1 VAAVIR
7 AGRPRGGADL
17 ALALLALLVL
27 GALALLAVATD
38 RARSAT
44 GPVTVRAVADSY
56 VDAGNPSVNFGT
68 KTSIRADG
76 SPVMRSYLRFD
87 VKGLTSPVARAVLRV
102 RSVGSSTGGY
112 QVRGVADTGWGEAV
126 IQYANAPAVGDAVG
140 ASGAFDSATWTEV
153 DVTSLVSGNGLVSMA
168 LTTEGTTAMTLSS
181 RESGTTTAPQLVVTT
196 GAGGGDTTAP
206 AAPSAL
212 SAFADGQDA
221 IALAWTAPPD
231 GDVVGYGV
239 YRDGAAAP
247 IASTSGP
254 AHTETGLAP
263 GSTHSYRVD
272 AVDAAGNRSAKSTAR
287 TATTLSDDTGDTTA
301 PSVPTGL
308 AASAAGSSAIDL
320 TWSAATDDVGVA
332 SYGIYRDGG
341 STRIATTSATSFSD
355 SALAAGSTHSY
366 RVDAADAAGNRS
378 AKSTQASA
386 TTSSGG
392 GGGSDPVIAAAGD
405 IACGK
410 SYVGPYCDS
419 WQTSELIR
427 ALDPDHVLVLGD
439 IQYEKGEYADYIDAS
454 SNREIGFGKSW
465 GRFKDRTYPT
475 LGNHE
480 YLLPFK
486 DGYLRYWS
494 DLAAKRGPYADVE
507 GFPEKGWYSFDLGAW
522 HVISFNTNCVY
533 IPCGKGS
540 DQEKWLKADLAA
552 NSHRCT
558 LVFGHHP
565 NRNSFFEPD
574 KEPRWPVLFQLFYDA
589 GVDLALV
596 GHAHD
601 YERMAPIDP
610 AGKVNRERGIRQFV
624 VGTGGRGL
632 TKPAGPPK
640 AFSEVN
646 GVKSFGVLELTLRS
660 TGYAWTFHSTPDT
673 PLVVDTGSASC
684 H

>member
-1 VAAVIR
+1 MRAAR
-7 AGRPRGGADL
+7 SRGGAEL
-17 ALALLALLVL
+17 ILALLALLVA
-27 GALALLAVATD
+27 GTLALFAVATD

-44 GPVTVRAVADSY
+44 GSVTFKAVADSY
-56 VDAGNPSVNFGT
+56 VDENQPSVNLGAT
-68 KTSIRADG
+68 TSIRADG

-87 VKGLTSPVARAVLRV
+87 VRGLMAPVARAVLRV
-102 RSVGSSTGGY
+102 RSVGSSTRGY
-112 QVRGVADTGWGEAV
+112 EVRGVADTAWGETT
-126 IQYANAPAVGDAVG
+126 IKYSNAPAVGDVVG
-140 ASGAFDSATWTEV
+140 ASGAFESAAWTEV
-153 DVTSLVSGNGLVSMA
+153 DVTALVPGDGLVSMA
-168 LTTEGTTAMTLSS
+168 LTTGGTTAMTLAS
-181 RESGTTTAPQLVVTT
+181 REAGSTTAPQLVIST
-196 GAGGGDTTAP
+196 GDGGGDTTAP
-206 AAPSAL
+206 AAPTGL
-212 SAFADGQDA
+212 SAAAEGQDA
-221 IALAWTAPPD
+221 IGLAWIAPPD
-231 GDVVGYGV
+231 PDVVGYGV
-239 YRDGAAAP
+239 YRDGASAP
-247 IASTSGP
+247 VATVSAP
-254 AHTETGLAP
+254 AHTDTGLAA

-272 AVDAAGNRSAKSTAR
+272 AVDAAGNRSAKSTSKS
-287 TATTLSDDTGDTTA
+287 ATTLDGDTDDSTA

-308 AASAAGSSAIDL
+308 GASAAGSSAIAL
-320 TWSAATDDVGVA
+320 SWAASTDDVGVA

-341 STRIATTSATSFSD
+341 STRIATTSGTSFTD
-355 SALAAGSTHSY
+355 GGLAAGSAHSY

-392 GGGSDPVIAAAGD
+392 GGGAGDPVIAAAGD

-427 ALDPDHVLVLGD
+427 ALDPDHVLALGD
-439 IQYEKGEYADYIDAS
+439 IQYEKGGYADYIDAS
-454 SNREIGFGKSW
+454 SNREFGYGKSW
-465 GRFKDRTYPT
+465 GRFKDRTFPA

-480 YLLPFK
+480 YLSPIK
-486 DGYLRYWS
+486 DNYVRYWS
-494 DLAAKRGPYADVE
+494 DLAARRGPYAGVD
-507 GFPEKGWYSFDLGAW
+507 GFPDRGWYSFDLGAW

-540 DQEKWLKADLAA
+540 EQEKWLKADLAA
-552 NSHRCT
+552 NTHRCT

-610 AGKVNRERGIRQFV
+610 AGKINRERGIRQFV

-632 TKPAGPPK
+632 TKPAGGPK

-646 GVKSFGVLELTLRS
+646 GLKSFGILELTLRS
-660 TGYAWTFHSTPDT
+660 TGYAWKFHSTPDT
-673 PLVVDTGSASC
+673 PLLVDTGSGTC